1 MGSSSSSRSAFAARE
16 HVHRHVGV
24 GALQGVH
31 GLGELRVEVPAVCR
45 VDLGLKAAHLVH
57 EGVEVGVGGGHLL
70 ADGVEAGDLGDDV
83 AEGHLDVLLDG
94 LGLVEGRLLLQD
106 AHGIAGSEARLAVG
120 DVLEAGHDLEQ
131 GGLARA
137 VGADD
142 ADLCAGVHADGDVV
156 EDHLVVDGLAGVM
169 ELVDELGHGTS
180 LLVGFDST
188 LL

>member
-1 MGSSSSSRSAFAARE
+1 MG
-16 HVHRHVGV
+16 HRLVGV

-31 GLGELRVEVPAVCR
+31 GLGELRVEVPAVGR
-45 VDLGLKAAHLVH
+45 VDLGLQAAHLVH

-106 AHGIAGSEARLAVG
+106 AHGVTGGEARLAVG

-142 ADLCAGVHADGDVV
+142 ADLCAGIHANGNVV
-156 EDHLVVDGLAGVM
+156 EDHLVVDGLASVM
-169 ELVDELGHGTS
+169 ELIDELGHGTS